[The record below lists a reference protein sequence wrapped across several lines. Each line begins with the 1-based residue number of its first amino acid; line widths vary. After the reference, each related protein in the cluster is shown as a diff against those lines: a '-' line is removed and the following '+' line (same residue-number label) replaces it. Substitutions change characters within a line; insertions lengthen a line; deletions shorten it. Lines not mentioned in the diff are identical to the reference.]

1 MVVYRDIDSML
12 ADGVVAPRQSPPC
25 VEIMQREFVEYI
37 VGNSLTCAYPV
48 LPMYSNPRRSMQGGF
63 IGAAFDN
70 TFGML
75 VYLTTKTLDMA
86 TVDLDVNYHKPIFEK
101 DQLVVTVS
109 LKSLGKTIIHMV
121 GEARNRENELI
132 ASATTNIYLLDK
144 KITLDRSD
152 SK

>member
-1 MVVYRDIDSML
+1 
-12 ADGVVAPRQSPPC
+12 
-25 VEIMQREFVEYI
+25 
-37 VGNSLTCAYPV
+37 
-48 LPMYSNPRRSMQGGF
+48 MQGGF

-75 VYLTTKTLDMA
+75 VYLLTKNLAMA
-86 TVDLDVNYHKPIFEK
+86 TIDLNVNYHKPIFESDK
-101 DQLVVTVS
+101 LEVTAS
-109 LKSLGKTIIHMV
+109 LKSLGKTIIHMA

-144 KITLDRSD
+144 K